1 MKLLP
6 VRYHL
11 QKCSENQITYGPVES
26 GDKGDGGATGDGMAS
41 HSDGHSQLP
50 TTLERRES
58 RWPVSVSV
66 LVTVVERGD
75 GLGFLRILDID
86 CLNFTGLLL
95 IRPT

>member
-58 RWPVSVSV
+58 VLV